1 MAAQKIGYANK
12 QSGSLWTSSNANE
25 VKDVVNNNADEL
37 DTTNERVNRLN
48 QSVSTL
54 EQNVSNLTDKAET
67 PIVQQTNPVVS
78 IQPNKLNVWGNVSSL
93 TITLA
98 SGEAGIANEYM
109 LQFTVNGNGFNLS
122 FTSTVRWVDE
132 SEWES
137 GYTYQVSI
145 LNGLAVA
152 AGWEAAQS

>member
-37 DTTNERVNRLN
+37 DTTNSRVNNLST
-48 QSVSTL
+48 SVSTL
-54 EQNVSNLTDKAET
+54 TQNVSALTDKAET
-67 PIVQQTNPVVS
+67 PVVQQTNPVVS
-78 IQPNKLNVWGNVSSL
+78 IQPNKLNVWGSMSSL
-93 TITLA
+93 TITLT

-109 LQFTVNGNGFNLS
+109 LEFTVSGSSFSLT
-122 FTSTVRWVDE
+122 FTSTVRWVE
-132 SEWES
+132 EPEWED